1 MMMVPLLRDC
11 PTYPAPTPQDSAQP
25 APQAARCRTGELSP
39 AQLPS
44 TKTREQQ
51 PGPQLLSVVGGL
63 FLARQHVQLTKTRE
77 QQPGPKLL

>member
-1 MMMVPLLRDC
+1 MLGLLHKLLGAVQVDYLL
-11 PTYPAPTPQDSAQP
+11 PNYQ
-25 APQAARCRTGELSP
+25 EV

-44 TKTREQQ
+44 TKTKEQR